1 MYRFTI
7 TLPDEAGKYVKA
19 KKRGQRIQYVTR
31 LILEDIKRGA
41 KQKAF
46 EEFAAMEPL
55 TMNGNPTQVLRAMR
69 EDKTKEIWEKYGTR

>member
-19 KKRGQRIQYVTR
+19 MKRGQRIQYVTR

-41 KQKAF
+41 KQKS
-46 EEFAAMEPL
+46 L
-55 TMNGNPTQVLRAMR
+55 
-69 EDKTKEIWEKYGTR
+69 